1 MQFIVHREIFERF
14 PGLNLP
20 FAVAHSIDNQAGR
33 PQVEEDWR
41 KIWADAAAKATAYG
55 NAQSHPHVQPWRE
68 RFREQG
74 VSGKQFPS
82 SIEALLRRA
91 LKSNDPFHINPL
103 VDFYNTISLR
113 YIVPAGGFDLNQVH
127 GPLEL
132 RLSRS
137 GDTFM
142 ALDQDVPE
150 EVPPGEVA
158 YADRE
163 TILTRHF
170 VWRQART
177 GLIAPSTQS
186 VFLVSEVLGEL
197 GREVA
202 EKVLNDFRAGLQAY
216 FDVTPHAFLVDEQH
230 STISW

>member
-1 MQFIVHREIFERF
+1 MQFIVEPEIFDRF
-14 PGLNLP
+14 PNMCL
-20 FAVAHSIDNQAGR
+20 AVVVAHGIDNQANR
-33 PQVEEDWR
+33 PEIKERWQET
-41 KIWADAAAKATAYG
+41 WAEAAAKAAAYG
-55 NAQSHPHVQPWRE
+55 NAQSHPHVQLWRE

-74 VSGKQFPS
+74 ISGKQFPS

-91 LKSNDPFHINPL
+91 LKSNYPFQINPL

-113 YIVPAGGFDLNQVH
+113 YIVPAGGFDLDQIH

-142 ALDQDVPE
+142 ALDEDLPQA
-150 EVPPGEVA
+150 VPPGEVA
-158 YADRE
+158 YADGQ

-170 VWRQART
+170 VWRQAKT
-177 GLIAPSTQS
+177 ALITQSTQS

-197 GREVA
+197 ESGPA
-202 EKVLNDFRAGLQAY
+202 EKVLNDLSAGLQKY
-216 FDVTPHAFLVDEQH
+216 FDVTPSRFLVNKQN
-230 STISW
+230 SIILL

>member
-1 MQFIVHREIFERF
+1 MQFIVHPEIFERF
-14 PGLNLP
+14 PGLSLP
-20 FAVAHSIDNQAGR
+20 VVVAQGIDNQAGR
-33 PQVEEDWR
+33 PQVEELWQES
-41 KIWADAAAKATAYG
+41 WAHAAQGAVYG

-68 RFREQG
+68 RFRAQG

-91 LKSNDPFHINPL
+91 LKGNAPIHINPL

-113 YIVPAGGFDLNQVH
+113 YIVPAGGFDIDQIH

-137 GDTFM
+137 GDMFM
-142 ALDQDVPE
+142 ALDEHMPE
-150 EVPPGEVA
+150 AVPPGEVA
-158 YADRE
+158 YANGE

-170 VWRQART
+170 VWRQAKT
-177 GLIAPSTQS
+177 ALITQSTRS

-197 GREVA
+197 GRGVA

-216 FDVTPHAFLVDEQH
+216 FGVTPGSFLVDEQH
-230 STISW
+230 PTISW

>member
-1 MQFIVHREIFERF
+1 MQFIVEPDIFDRF
-14 PGLNLP
+14 PDMCL
-20 FAVAHSIDNQAGR
+20 AVVVAHGIDNQTER
-33 PQVEEDWR
+33 PEIEERWQET
-41 KIWADAAAKATAYG
+41 WTEAAAKAAAYG

-68 RFREQG
+68 RFRAQG

-91 LKSNDPFHINPL
+91 LKGNAPIYINPL

-113 YIVPAGGFDLNQVH
+113 YIVPAGGFDIDQIH

-137 GDTFM
+137 GDMFV
-142 ALDQDVPE
+142 ALDEDVPQA
-150 EVPPGEVA
+150 VSPGEVA
-158 YADRE
+158 YTDAQ

-170 VWRQART
+170 VWRQAKT
-177 GLIAPSTQS
+177 GLITQATRS

-197 GREVA
+197 ESGLA
-202 EKVLNDFRAGLQAY
+202 EKVLTDLSTGLQED
-216 FDVTPHAFLVDEQH
+216 FDVTPSRFLVNKQN

>member
-1 MQFIVHREIFERF
+1 MANSRVDQKEHFMQFIVHPEIFERF
-14 PGLNLP
+14 PGLSV
-20 FAVAHSIDNQAGR
+20 AVTVAQGINNQAEQPR
-33 PQVEEDWR
+33 VEERWQET
-41 KIWADAAAKATAYG
+41 WADAAAKAAAYG

-74 VSGKQFPS
+74 ISGKQFPS

-113 YIVPAGGFDLNQVH
+113 YIAPAGGFDLDQVD

-142 ALDQDVPE
+142 ALDEDV
-150 EVPPGEVA
+150 
-158 YADRE
+158 
-163 TILTRHF
+163 
-170 VWRQART
+170 
-177 GLIAPSTQS
+177 
-186 VFLVSEVLGEL
+186 
-197 GREVA
+197 
-202 EKVLNDFRAGLQAY
+202 
-216 FDVTPHAFLVDEQH
+216 
-230 STISW
+230 